1 MVNIVLMIIIKVKLD
16 NMIDMEVVT
25 TLEGNKGCDAFLI
38 ISNKLLYNR

>member
-1 MVNIVLMIIIKVKLD
+1 MVNIVLMIKVKLD
-16 NMIDMEVVT
+16 DMIDMEVVT